1 MRKSKG
7 NAREAHIRRYYL
19 CYHYLHIGLPLQA
32 GKTFTITN
40 QLPSCWRLNPLH
52 IYVCVYIHISYLHM
66 LEISN
71 NRKKVVGPMYMF
83 DKVFASFLFWHA
95 KTCTKNKRTSIE
107 THILEVDTYYD
118 LWRKKRTSFDILE
131 IEMTCV
137 TRQLEY
143 KL

>member
-1 MRKSKG
+1 
-7 NAREAHIRRYYL
+7 
-19 CYHYLHIGLPLQA
+19 
-32 GKTFTITN
+32 
-40 QLPSCWRLNPLH
+40 
-52 IYVCVYIHISYLHM
+52 
-66 LEISN
+66 
-71 NRKKVVGPMYMF
+71 MYMF